1 MTVIL
6 QAVAALKSLAQLAD
20 LLRDL
25 ISEMQLQRQEKI
37 QKELENYKQEVRNV
51 LTQIENAKTN
61 EERKHL
67 SRLLA
72 ESLGK

>member
-6 QAVAALKSLAQLAD
+6 QVVAALKSLAQLAD

-25 ISEMQLQRQEKI
+25 ISEMQLQRQERI
-37 QKELENYKQEVRNV
+37 QKELESYKKDVRDV
-51 LTQIENAKTN
+51 LYQIENAKTN
-61 EERKHL
+61 EDRKHL
-67 SRLLA
+67 SRKLA

>member
-6 QAVAALKSLAQLAD
+6 QVVAALKSLAQLAD

-37 QKELENYKQEVRNV
+37 QKELENYKQEVRSV

-61 EERKHL
+61 EDRKHL
-67 SRLLA
+67 SRKLA

>member
-6 QAVAALKSLAQLAD
+6 QVVAALKSLAQLAD

>member
-6 QAVAALKSLAQLAD
+6 QVVAALKSLAQLAD

-37 QKELENYKQEVRNV
+37 QKELENYKQEVRSV

-67 SRLLA
+67 SRKLA

>member
-6 QAVAALKSLAQLAD
+6 QVVAALKSLAQLAD

-37 QKELENYKQEVRNV
+37 QKELENYKQEVRSV

>member
-6 QAVAALKSLAQLAD
+6 QVVAALKSLAQLAD

-25 ISEMQLQRQEKI
+25 ISEMRLQRQEKI
-37 QKELENYKQEVRNV
+37 QKELENYKQEVRSV

-61 EERKHL
+61 EDRKHL
-67 SRLLA
+67 SRKLA

>member
-6 QAVAALKSLAQLAD
+6 QVVAALKSLAQLAD

-25 ISEMQLQRQEKI
+25 ISEMQLQRQERI
-37 QKELENYKQEVRNV
+37 QKELESYKKDVRDV
-51 LTQIENAKTN
+51 ISQINNAKTN

-67 SRLLA
+67 SSELAKRL
-72 ESLGK
+72 SR

>member
-6 QAVAALKSLAQLAD
+6 QVVAALKSLAQLAD

-67 SRLLA
+67 SRKLA

>member
-20 LLRDL
+20 PLRDL

-37 QKELENYKQEVRNV
+37 QKELENYKQEVRSV